1 MPRGTL
7 PGRAEDMFAVTP
19 VSLEAQFSSAQR
31 GLRLRD
37 TEGIHSLPLISPP
50 PLGLRG
56 SSSWSC
62 IRET

>member
-31 GLRLRD
+31 GLRLRAAHG
-37 TEGIHSLPLISPP
+37 EGTQPTPDFT
-50 PLGLRG
+50 
-56 SSSWSC
+56 SSFRSQ
-62 IRET
+62 RLLELVPYT